1 MVRPSVLHV
10 GLRVQSYRR
19 EISRMQDVSLRLF
32 LKIQSLKDALVNSGN
47 LINDETGQDIVEYA
61 VVVALIAMAAT
72 ATMKTF
78 ATTIATAFTS
88 VGNKLTTYTS

>member
-1 MVRPSVLHV
+1 MK
-10 GLRVQSYRR
+10 
-19 EISRMQDVSLRLF
+19 DVTLKLF
-32 LKIQSLKDALVNSGN
+32 LKIQSLKDGLAS
-47 LINDETGQDIVEYA
+47 LIGDESGQDIVEYA

>member
-1 MVRPSVLHV
+1 
-10 GLRVQSYRR
+10 
-19 EISRMQDVSLRLF
+19 MQDVSLRLF

>member
-1 MVRPSVLHV
+1 MK
-10 GLRVQSYRR
+10 
-19 EISRMQDVSLRLF
+19 DVTLKLF
-32 LKIQSLKDALVNSGN
+32 LKIQSLKDGLAS
-47 LINDETGQDIVEYA
+47 LIGDESGQDIVEYA
-61 VVVALIAMAAT
+61 VVVALIAMVAT

>member
-1 MVRPSVLHV
+1 MHSH
-10 GLRVQSYRR
+10 GQ
-19 EISRMQDVSLRLF
+19 EISRMQNITLRIF
-32 LKIQSLKDALVNSGN
+32 VKIQSLKDGLANLVN
-47 LINDETGQDIVEYA
+47 DENGQDIVEYA

>member
-1 MVRPSVLHV
+1 MK
-10 GLRVQSYRR
+10 
-19 EISRMQDVSLRLF
+19 DVTLKFF
-32 LKIQSLKDALVNSGN
+32 LKIQSLKDGLAS
-47 LINDETGQDIVEYA
+47 LIGDESGQDIVEYA

>member
-1 MVRPSVLHV
+1 MK
-10 GLRVQSYRR
+10 
-19 EISRMQDVSLRLF
+19 DVTLKLF
-32 LKIQSLKDALVNSGN
+32 LKIQSLKDGLAN
-47 LINDETGQDIVEYA
+47 LIDDESGQDIVEYA

>member
-1 MVRPSVLHV
+1 
-10 GLRVQSYRR
+10 
-19 EISRMQDVSLRLF
+19 MQDVTLKLF
-32 LKIQSLKDALVNSGN
+32 LKIQSLKDGLANLAN
-47 LINDETGQDIVEYA
+47 LIDDESGQDIVEYA

>member
-1 MVRPSVLHV
+1 MRDLT
-10 GLRVQSYRR
+10 LK
-19 EISRMQDVSLRLF
+19 LF
-32 LKIQSLKDALVNSGN
+32 LKIQSLKDGLAN
-47 LINDETGQDIVEYA
+47 LIDDESGQDIVEYA

-78 ATTIATAFTS
+78 ATTIASAFTA

>member
-1 MVRPSVLHV
+1 
-10 GLRVQSYRR
+10 
-19 EISRMQDVSLRLF
+19 MQDVSLRLF

-47 LINDETGQDIVEYA
+47 LISDETGQDIVEYA